1 MKRKMKKRMKWWSVL
16 LTIALCFSLIPVYSV
31 SAESE
36 SQETL
41 PGVRTYISRSLL
53 QDSWFYMY
61 VDAWDLKDVGAMEF
75 SIPYDTDIFEMQE
88 ADAVGLLEDAM
99 VDIKKDEGSIRVS
112 AMSLDGINGSGSMLR
127 IYGHVKA
134 DAVVGDYTL
143 KVLLGKWYDTQMKEI
158 DVQKE
163 TSTFSVRESS
173 RQASVQMGMNVDSGQ
188 YGVKRADRIRIRC
201 WCSKPGKLAGGS
213 VVFSY
218 DPEALKL
225 IKVEPKEEIKGQN
238 VIYTINDSVP
248 GNLKAS
254 FLCDQAITEQ
264 DFLNLFDLEFQVI
277 GNRDGYVEIAGMM
290 EGLVSEELQSMTG
303 QSTRVS
309 LYQSAV
315 EETDENN
322 KMWLEPEKSRNADEM
337 KFALKA
343 ISDQKVAAGDFTVT
357 YPSGYLTCTDVEV
370 DGSVSSQGGYIVTN
384 EKIDRGQ
391 ISFSYVNPA
400 GVSGEQTLLHLTFQ
414 KPVDLSNDLELAM
427 TGKNV
432 VDKDFKNVKLSYVPY
447 KIYCSDINATE
458 TPDPSGM
465 PGVSE
470 IPAVSGTPD
479 PGEKPV
485 TSEKPSVSG
494 TPNPGETLNPG
505 GTPGT
510 SEKPSVSG
518 TPNPGGTPG
527 TSEKP
532 SASGTP
538 GASGIPSVSGTPN
551 PGETPGAGENPSV
564 SEFPQPTGSSPS
576 TDRSQGTPSV
586 ASPSA
591 SPGEDSGQK
600 GGKGNTTGDDVDS
613 IGYTHTSGSVSYCIV
628 KKADGGEG
636 EVFVSALKN
645 KKLTSVVIPKKI
657 KIGKKTYKVTG
668 IAKNAFKNCKSLKK
682 ITIKTKTLKK
692 VGKNAIKGIYK
703 KAKIICPKK
712 KKVYTKKYK
721 KLFKKNTGY
730 RKTMKIK

>member
-41 PGVRTYISRSLL
+41 PGVRTYISSSLL

-61 VDAWDLKDVGAMEF
+61 VDAWNLKDVGAMEF

-370 DGSVSSQGGYIVTN
+370 DGSVSSQGGYVVTN
-384 EKIDRGQ
+384 ETIDRGQ

-414 KPVDLSNDLELAM
+414 KPGDLRNDLELAM

-470 IPAVSGTPD
+470 IPSVSGTPD

-494 TPNPGETLNPG
+494 TPKPGET
-505 GTPGT
+505 
-510 SEKPSVSG
+510 S
-518 TPNPGGTPG
+518 NPGGTPG

-538 GASGIPSVSGTPN
+538 GASGMPSVSGTPN
-551 PGETPGAGENPSV
+551 PGETPGASGMPSV
-564 SEFPQPTGSSPS
+564 S
-576 TDRSQGTPSV
+576 GTPSV

-591 SPGEDSGQK
+591 APGEDSGQK
-600 GGKGNTTGDDVDS
+600 GGKGNNTGDDVDS

-712 KKVYTKKYK
+712 KKLYIKKYK